1 MGAHRGH
8 RGSSSPSA
16 SHDGES
22 GSLHALSVDAPSMP
36 TGSEPGP
43 GAGNSGTYADDGMK
57 FAESN
62 EKTSDP
68 VSSIASVNG
77 GASQPISSRRGST
90 GIKPHNPPFSPPSGS
105 GNKGPAMA
113 SFDIPPSPDRSLLDP
128 AESFQ
133 SRKGDSEEVNEKPST
148 ATKSK
153 MSTSTARRPEA
164 NRPST
169 KAAMTGSTTRT
180 ASAPKPARGSAP
192 GRRGAAVA
200 SARPVRRS
208 GTLERR
214 PKGTE
219 PEQTQAPV
227 DDEALLDDARAK
239 TPAAPLA
246 KEPLAASDIDIGMLD
261 DEGAAAE
268 EAAAIRPRPEM
279 LEPEPTTAEF
289 IDLEFTPLSRPDS
302 PRTNAD
308 RELKDIEEGGGDS
321 MLARYFRDMALH
333 PVMGPEEELETARA
347 VERTEIDHW
356 VALLSY
362 LPAAEFVLDALCEDV
377 TKAGEDEVKAPQVEE
392 LQKLV
397 KIAKKQKYKL
407 APEHEKAWAQLSS
420 ELATVIRLP
429 DSDRLWMSRAS
440 SIARDLV
447 REPDFEEDTIA
458 DTEEGA
464 PIRPPRPTLPM
475 SPSYKRYLDR
485 VEKTFQ
491 AQHDAKNRF
500 VKANLRL
507 VVSIARRYNRGR
519 LPLIDLIQEGN
530 IGLMKAVERFD
541 HNRGYRFS
549 TYASWWIRHAI
560 SRALADKGRAV
571 RIPVHMLDTY
581 NRVARATQA
590 IIART
595 GHEPT
600 IEELEK
606 ETGVPREKLDKVK
619 DFYAETP
626 FSLDRPVGDEDGRK
640 FIDFLQEEN
649 ALSPFDHLA
658 NRKWSDEVRRLLTTL
673 TPIESRIIRWRFGLD
688 DEDELTLKEIGD
700 KYNLSRE
707 RIRQLQEQALVKIRK
722 QMRDYY

>member
-1 MGAHRGH
+1 MRPTKANATTLKADA
-8 RGSSSPSA
+8 GSRQAVRPAPVEEPRSAASPEMA
-16 SHDGES
+16 
-22 GSLHALSVDAPSMP
+22 AL
-36 TGSEPGP
+36 GLLE
-43 GAGNSGTYADDGMK
+43 DDGTEDT
-57 FAESN
+57 A
-62 EKTSDP
+62 
-68 VSSIASVNG
+68 V
-77 GASQPISSRRGST
+77 RR
-90 GIKPHNPPFSPPSGS
+90 
-105 GNKGPAMA
+105 
-113 SFDIPPSPDRSLLDP
+113 
-128 AESFQ
+128 
-133 SRKGDSEEVNEKPST
+133 
-148 ATKSK
+148 
-153 MSTSTARRPEA
+153 
-164 NRPST
+164 
-169 KAAMTGSTTRT
+169 
-180 ASAPKPARGSAP
+180 
-192 GRRGAAVA
+192 
-200 SARPVRRS
+200 ARPAA
-208 GTLERR
+208 
-214 PKGTE
+214 E
-219 PEQTQAPV
+219 P
-227 DDEALLDDARAK
+227 
-239 TPAAPLA
+239 
-246 KEPLAASDIDIGMLD
+246 
-261 DEGAAAE
+261 AE
-268 EAAAIRPRPEM
+268 EAPQ
-279 LEPEPTTAEF
+279 EF
-289 IDLEFTPLSRPDS
+289 IDIDFTTKVDRIAEPPRP
-302 PRTNAD
+302 T
-308 RELKDIEEGGGDS
+308 REREIKDVEEGGGDS

-333 PVMGPEEELETARA
+333 SVMGQEEELETAKA

-362 LPAAEFVLDALCEDV
+362 LPAAEHILVALEQDV
-377 TKAGEDEVKAPQVEE
+377 IKAGEEEVQAPQIGE
-392 LQKLV
+392 LQKLLRL
-397 KIAKKQKYKL
+397 AKKQRGKL
-407 APEHEKAWAQLSS
+407 TAEQERQWADLASS
-420 ELATVIRLP
+420 LASTVRLP
-429 DSDRLWMSRAS
+429 DSDRIWMARAAQ
-440 SIARDLV
+440 IARDLV
-447 REPDFEEDTIA
+447 REPDFEDDVTDPDEA
-458 DTEEGA
+458 
-464 PIRPPRPTLPM
+464 RPSRAILPM
-475 SPSYKRYLDR
+475 SGAYRRYLDR
-485 VEKTFQ
+485 IDRSYEV
-491 AQHDAKNRF
+491 QHAAKNRF

-595 GHEPT
+595 GHEPS

-707 RIRQLQEQALVKIRK
+707 RIRQLQEQALGKIRK
-722 QMRDYY
+722 QMRDY